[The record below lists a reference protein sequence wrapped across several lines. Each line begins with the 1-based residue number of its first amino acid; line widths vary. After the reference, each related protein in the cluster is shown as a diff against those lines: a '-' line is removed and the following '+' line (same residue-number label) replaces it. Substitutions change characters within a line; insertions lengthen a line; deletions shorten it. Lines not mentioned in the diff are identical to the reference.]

1 METIEISK
9 EEYETLISLVGR
21 ANALRDFV
29 KAKEYVNP
37 VEVLAILGF
46 YEEEGD
52 GKDVDR

>member
-46 YEEEGD
+46 YEGEGAEA
-52 GKDVDR
+52 